1 MLKVIVDNLKKILTK
16 EQQSILSASAA
27 MMFLM
32 LITKVIGLLTK
43 TVTVSS
49 LGTEKYGIFV
59 AANTLPE
66 TLSMLLIFGS
76 ITSIIIPILVEALSD
91 KKENSFSRLFSSI
104 INVSLLAFVLI
115 SVIIMAFS
123 DMITPIIIRE
133 IARPVEPFTDEQI
146 AQIASMMRILL
157 IPQVILGISSFLSSA
172 LNAFKRFIIPQI
184 APLFYNLGIL
194 FGVVFLIPLLD
205 YSVWGIV
212 WGVIIGS
219 LLHLA
224 IQIPLSSHLKIKYEL
239 VIDVTNK
246 KLREIL
252 SMGLPRMITLA
263 ADQIALAVDRVI
275 AIGLGA
281 APLGAYH
288 LAISLVSIPF
298 SLFSYTFSAASLP
311 HLSSMY
317 VKKNLVSFKN
327 TFSKVFNQILFL
339 TIPVT
344 MVLLVLRVPIVRLL
358 YGIIGGEFSW
368 ESTLM
373 VSWIVFFFTLGLIAE
388 VLLVFLNRVFFA
400 AHDTVRPLIVGVFTV
415 TGGIVTGILFTNYFS
430 HFDTF
435 SINDLTWNFNYFF
448 SKEGGVA
455 AIGGLALSS
464 SIIYTA
470 SFLLLML
477 FLMSK
482 IGKLNLRKFWVPVF
496 RKLLFGIIMAL
507 LMYGLYKV
515 WDEVLDTA
523 RTLNV
528 LILTSSTIISGVCL
542 YLWLNYISKD
552 PEIEIVSKVGGT
564 FTKIFKNNKKSA

>member
-1 MLKVIVDNLKKILTK
+1 MLKVIVNNLKKILTK

-43 TVTVSS
+43 TVTVSR

-104 INVSLLAFVLI
+104 INVSLLAFVII
-115 SVIIMAFS
+115 SVIIMVFS
-123 DMITPIIIRE
+123 DMITPVIIRE

-194 FGVVFLIPLLD
+194 FGVVFLIPLFD
-205 YSVWGIV
+205 FSVWGIV

-224 IQIPLSSHLKIKYEL
+224 IQIPLSSHLKIKYEF

-317 VKKNLVSFKN
+317 VKNNLVSFKN

-344 MVLLVLRVPIVRLL
+344 MILLVLRVPIVRLL

-415 TGGIVTGILFTNYFS
+415 AGGIVTGILFTNYFS

-435 SINDLTWNFNYFF
+435 SINDLTWNFDYFF

-477 FLMSK
+477 FLVSK

-564 FTKIFKNNKKSA
+564 ITKIFKNNKKSA